1 MLKKISLITLSLGSG
16 VVSSWAGVT
25 SSSAHLAVF
34 MPKATPGLHW
44 LDWLVIGSYMSVVLA
59 VGWHYSRQQTDQKEY
74 FIAAKRHMHPLFL
87 GISLFATLMSTIT
100 YLGKPGEVIN
110 KGPFILVGQFIASP
124 IAFFI
129 IGWWVIP
136 RLMKVRVTSAY
147 ELLENQLGVA
157 VRILGA
163 VMFIGLRIIWMSM
176 LIYLSSLALVIML
189 GLPSGS
195 TYVVT
200 IIASLT
206 AIAYST
212 LGGIRSVVVTDVM
225 QFSLLFLG
233 ALMTILIITYHVG
246 GVNWFPTE
254 WSPTWNRQPWF
265 SLDPTIRVTVFN
277 VVVSLVVYRVATSAS
292 DQTAVQRYMTTK
304 DVKAARRSYLTTEV
318 AMLAVTVLLG
328 LLGFAL
334 LGFFTQFPAALA
346 AGMTIKADADL
357 LYPVFIANY
366 LPIGVS
372 GLVVSGALAAAMSSV
387 DSGVNSITA
396 VVTQDILPRLK
407 RAPANDQAEVKLARQ
422 LAVGIGVCIIGF
434 SFLMKY
440 VPGNFL
446 EMTNRSANLVIQPI
460 FALFVL
466 ALWIPF
472 STPLGALLGCAYG
485 LTTATLVGFWTNFTG
500 QPSISYHWIGPV
512 TLAVNLLVAIPVSK
526 WGPRRADRRGSNRV
540 GIVGL
545 IILVGL
551 VTLIIS
557 SAR

>member
-1 MLKKISLITLSLGSG
+1 MSLVLG
-16 VVSSWAGVT
+16 
-25 SSSAHLAVF
+25 
-34 MPKATPGLHW
+34 
-44 LDWLVIGSYMSVVLA
+44 
-59 VGWHYSRQQTDQKEY
+59 VGWYYSRQQTDQKEY

-100 YLGKPGEVIN
+100 YLGKPGEVMN

-129 IGWWVIP
+129 VGWWVIP
-136 RLMKVRVTSAY
+136 RLMKTRVTSAY
-147 ELLENQLGVA
+147 ELLEKQLGVA

-189 GLPSGS
+189 GLPSNS
-195 TYVVT
+195 TYAVTVV
-200 IIASLT
+200 ASLT

-233 ALMTILIITYHVG
+233 ALITILVITYHIG
-246 GVNWFPTE
+246 GVSWFPTG
-254 WSPTWNRQPWF
+254 WSPTWNKQTWF
-265 SLDPTIRVTVFN
+265 STDLTVRVTVFN
-277 VVVSLVVYRVATSAS
+277 VVVALIVYRVATSAS
-292 DQTAVQRYMTTK
+292 DQTAVQRYMTTE
-304 DVKAARRSYLTTEV
+304 DVKAARRSYLTTEI

-346 AGMTIKADADL
+346 EGMTIKADADL
-357 LYPVFIANY
+357 LYPLFIANY
-366 LPIGVS
+366 LPVGIA

-407 RAPANDQAEVKLARQ
+407 IPPRGDKAEVKMARQ
-422 LAVGIGVCIIGF
+422 LAIVIGVSIVGF

-485 LTTATLVGFWTNFTG
+485 LTTATLVGFWSNFTD
-500 QPSISYHWIGPV
+500 QPNISYHWIGPL
-512 TLAVNLLVAIPVSK
+512 TLLINLLVAIPVSK
-526 WGPRRADRRGSNRV
+526 WGPRRADQRGSTRV
-540 GIVGL
+540 GMIGL
-545 IILVGL
+545 IILGGL
-551 VTLIIS
+551 TTMLITA
-557 SAR
+557 AR

>member
-1 MLKKISLITLSLGSG
+1 MKNLFHFVLILWCGA
-16 VVSSWAGVT
+16 SSTYAATVPP
-25 SSSAHLAVF
+25 APNLAAF
-34 MPKATPGLHW
+34 IPKASAGLHW
-44 LDWLVIGSYMSVVLA
+44 LDWLVIGAYMSLVLG
-59 VGWHYSRQQTDQKEY
+59 VGWYYSRQQTDQKEY

-100 YLGKPGEVIN
+100 YLGKPGEVMN

-129 IGWWVIP
+129 VGWWVIP
-136 RLMKVRVTSAY
+136 RLMKTRVTSAY
-147 ELLENQLGVA
+147 ELLEKQLGVA

-189 GLPSGS
+189 GLPSNS
-195 TYVVT
+195 TYAVTVV
-200 IIASLT
+200 ASLT

-233 ALMTILIITYHVG
+233 ALITILVITYHIG
-246 GVNWFPTE
+246 GVSWFPTG
-254 WSPTWNRQPWF
+254 WSPTWNKQTWF
-265 SLDPTIRVTVFN
+265 STDLTVRVTVFN
-277 VVVSLVVYRVATSAS
+277 VVVALIVYRVATSAS
-292 DQTAVQRYMTTK
+292 DQTAVQRYMTTE
-304 DVKAARRSYLTTEV
+304 DVKAARRSYLTTEI

-346 AGMTIKADADL
+346 EGMTIKADADL
-357 LYPVFIANY
+357 LYPLFIANY
-366 LPIGVS
+366 LPVGIA

-407 RAPANDQAEVKLARQ
+407 IPPRGDKAEVKMARQ
-422 LAVGIGVCIIGF
+422 LAIVIGVSIVGF

-485 LTTATLVGFWTNFTG
+485 LTTATLVGFWSNFTD
-500 QPSISYHWIGPV
+500 QPNISYHWIGPL
-512 TLAVNLLVAIPVSK
+512 TLLINLLVAIPVSK
-526 WGPRRADRRGSNRV
+526 WGPRRADQRGSTRV
-540 GIVGL
+540 GMIGL
-545 IILVGL
+545 IILGGL
-551 VTLIIS
+551 TTMLITA
-557 SAR
+557 AR